1 MTRKATTPQGAT
13 GTAPGRGDRIK
24 HGAGDRIPLI
34 DGIEKVTG
42 NAKYTADLDAGNA
55 LVGRILRSRWSH
67 AEILGIDTSRAAAL
81 PGVEAVITGD
91 DCDKPF
97 GVLPIAENEF
107 PLARGKVRYRG
118 DPIAAVAA
126 IDERT
131 ADQALRL
138 IEVQVRELPEYTTAQ
153 EAREI
158 DAVAIH
164 EELPGNLL
172 REQNFDLGET
182 DDGFA
187 NANLVLEEHYVCPE
201 INHMQMELNASLA
214 VFDPYRKSLTI
225 KTVTQVPYY
234 LHLMLAQCLDLDPSR
249 VRVIKPFVGGGFGA
263 RVEAL
268 NFEIIT
274 GLLARAVGGKVRLT
288 QTREECFINHR
299 GRQRQDIDIKIG
311 LTKEGVITACDL
323 KVLQAGGA
331 YASYGIITL
340 LYAGAAMAAL
350 YQLPALRYLGQR
362 IVTNT
367 PPCGAM
373 RGHGCVDSRYAFESL
388 FDEMAEQLT
397 IDPFEIRRRNLFEV
411 PYETVNG
418 ARVMSYGLPA
428 CLDWVEDASDWKSRK
443 GKMGAS
449 RGLGLGCS
457 NFISGAPKP
466 IHWTGEPHA
475 TINLKLDFDGGITIM
490 TGASDIGQGS
500 STILVQAVANQLG
513 VEYERITLIA
523 NDSAISPKDN
533 GSYSSRVTYMCG
545 NAAIQAADNLKEILI
560 QAAADKLEAR
570 PDEIECLGEVYRVA
584 NSQDE
589 GISFNDVVAQALV
602 DEGTITVKG
611 TFTTPREFQGT
622 KKFRGSAVGPSMG
635 YSYGATVAEVS
646 VDEATGLVTVEKLWT
661 ALDCGFAINPLSVEG
676 QIQGQ
681 VWMGLGQAI
690 SEEAK
695 FHNGLP
701 LHANILD
708 YKVPTIAES
717 PPVDVK
723 IVESIDPNGPFG
735 AKEASEGALASAI
748 AAIGN
753 AIYDAVGVRLHEVPF
768 SPDRVLDALFRKER
782 DAKRNKAKEAA

>member
-1 MTRKATTPQGAT
+1 MNDM
-13 GTAPGRGDRIK
+13 APGRGDRIN
-24 HGAGDRIPLI
+24 HGAGDRIPLV

-42 NAKYTADLDAGNA
+42 NAKYTADLDHTGA

-67 AEILGIDTSRAAAL
+67 AEILNIDTSKARAL

-107 PLARGKVRYRG
+107 PLARGKARYRG

-126 IDERT
+126 VDEKT
-131 ADQALRL
+131 AKQALKL
-138 IEVQVRELPEYTTAQ
+138 IEVEVRELPGYTTAA
-153 EAREI
+153 EARTA

-164 EELPGNLL
+164 DDLPGNLL
-172 REQNFDLGET
+172 REQDYELGDLDG
-182 DDGFA
+182 GFA
-187 NANLVLEEHYVCPE
+187 EADLVVDGTYVCPE

-214 VFDPYRKSLTI
+214 EFDPYKGALKI
-225 KTVTQVPYY
+225 QTVTQVPYY
-234 LHLMLAQCLDLDPSR
+234 LHLMLAQCLDIDPSR

-274 GLLARAVGGKVRLT
+274 ALLAKAAGGKVRLT

-299 GRQRQDIDIKIG
+299 GRQRQDIDLKIG
-311 LTKEGVITACDL
+311 VKKDGTLTACDL
-323 KVLQAGGA
+323 KVVQAGGA

-340 LYAGAAMAAL
+340 LYAGAAMNAL
-350 YQLPALRYLGQR
+350 YQLPALKYFGQR
-362 IVTNT
+362 VVTNT

-373 RGHGCVDSRYAFESL
+373 RGHGCVDSRYAFEAL
-388 FDEMAEQLT
+388 FDEAAEQLG
-397 IDPFEIRRRNLFEV
+397 IDPFEIRRKNFFDV
-411 PYETVNG
+411 PYETISG
-418 ARVMSYGLPA
+418 AKIMSYGLPEA
-428 CLDWVEDASDWKSRK
+428 LDWVEDASDWKARK
-443 GKMGAS
+443 GSLPRGK
-449 RGLGLGCS
+449 GLGLGCS

-475 TINLKLDFDGGITIM
+475 TVNLKLDFDGGVTIM

-513 VEYERITLIA
+513 VDYERITLVA
-523 NDSAISPKDN
+523 NDSAITPKDN

-545 NAAIQAADNLKEILI
+545 NAAIQAADNLKEILV
-560 QAAADKLEAR
+560 QAAADKLDANPE
-570 PDEIECLGEVYRVA
+570 DIECLGEVYRVA
-584 NSQDE
+584 GSQDK
-589 GISFNDVVAQALV
+589 GLTFNEVVAQALV
-602 DEGTITVKG
+602 DTGTITVKG

-622 KKFRGSAVGPSMG
+622 VKFRGSAVGPSMG
-635 YSYGATVAEVS
+635 YSYGATVAEVT
-646 VDEATGLVTVEKLWT
+646 VDEATGLVTVDKLWT

-695 FHNGLP
+695 FHEGLP

-717 PPVDVK
+717 PPIEVK

-748 AAIGN
+748 AAVGN
-753 AIYDAVGVRLHEVPF
+753 AIYDAVGIRLHDAPF

-782 DAKRNKAKEAA
+782 DEKSQKAKEVA

>member
-1 MTRKATTPQGAT
+1 MSPATPSPQ
-13 GTAPGRGDRIK
+13 TAPGRGDKIN

-42 NAKYTADLDAGNA
+42 TAKYTADLDHSGA

-67 AEILGIDTSRAAAL
+67 AEILGIDASRALAL
-81 PGVEAVITGD
+81 PGVAAVITGD
-91 DCDKPF
+91 DCDQPF
-97 GVLPIAENEF
+97 GVLPITENEY

-118 DPIAAVAA
+118 DPLAAVAA
-126 IDERT
+126 VDEQT
-131 ADQALRL
+131 AIRALKL
-138 IEVQVRELPEYTTAQ
+138 IEVEVRELPAYTTAQ
-153 EAREI
+153 EARHI
-158 DAVAIH
+158 DALAIH
-164 EELPGNLL
+164 DDLPGNLL
-172 REQNFDLGET
+172 REQDFELGDVEG
-182 DDGFA
+182 GFA
-187 NANLVLEEHYVCPE
+187 GADLVLDGQYACPE

-214 VFDPYRKSLTI
+214 EFDPYRGSLTI

-234 LHLMLAQCLDLDPSR
+234 LHLMLAQCLGIDPSR

-268 NFEIIT
+268 NFEIVT
-274 GLLARAVGGKVRLT
+274 ALLARAVGGKVRLT
-288 QTREECFINHR
+288 QTREECFLNHR
-299 GRQRQDIDIKIG
+299 GRQRQDIDIKLG
-311 LTKEGVITACDL
+311 LKRDGTITACDL
-323 KVLQAGGA
+323 RVLQAGGA

-350 YQLPALRYLGQR
+350 YQLPALRYHGQR

-367 PPCGAM
+367 PACGAM
-373 RGHGCVDSRYAFESL
+373 RGHGCVDSRYAFEAL
-388 FDEMAEQLT
+388 FDEMAEQLE
-397 IDPFEIRRRNLFEV
+397 IDPFDIRRKNFFTV
-411 PYETVNG
+411 PYETING
-418 ARVMSYGLPA
+418 AKILSYGLPE
-428 CLDWVEDASDWKSRK
+428 CLDWVEEASDWKARK
-443 GKMGAS
+443 GNLPRGK
-449 RGLGLGCS
+449 GLGLGCS

-475 TINLKLDFDGGITIM
+475 TINLKLDFDGGITIL

-500 STILVQAVANQLG
+500 STILVQTVANQLG
-513 VEYERITLIA
+513 VDYERITLVA
-523 NDSAISPKDN
+523 NDSAVTPKDN

-545 NAAIQAADNLKEILI
+545 NAAIQAADNLKAILV
-560 QAAADKLEAR
+560 QAAADKLEAD
-570 PDEIECLGEVYRVA
+570 PADIECLGELYRVA
-584 NSQDE
+584 GSQDK
-589 GISFNDVVAQALV
+589 GLSFNEVVAEALV
-602 DEGTITVKG
+602 DSGTITVKG

-622 KKFRGSAVGPSMG
+622 VKFRGAAVGPSMG
-635 YSYGATVAEVS
+635 YSYGATVAEVT
-646 VDEATGLVTVEKLWT
+646 VDEATGLVTVDQLWT

-717 PPVDVK
+717 PPIEVK

-753 AIYDAVGVRLHEVPF
+753 AIHDAVGIRLREPPF
-768 SPDRVLDALFRKER
+768 SPDRVLDALFRQER
-782 DAKRNKAKEAA
+782 EAKKSAKARETA